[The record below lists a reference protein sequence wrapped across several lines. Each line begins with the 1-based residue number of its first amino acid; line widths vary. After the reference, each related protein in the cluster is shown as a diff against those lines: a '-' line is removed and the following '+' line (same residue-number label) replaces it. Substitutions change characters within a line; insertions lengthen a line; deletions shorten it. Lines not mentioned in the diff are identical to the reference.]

1 MCEFSG
7 CFVPVERIPEALEV
21 LSLKSTL
28 IGEVFPQ
35 PPPAL
40 GRFGWKKTDPECT
53 LGKLR

>member
-7 CFVPVERIPEALEV
+7 CFVSVERIPEALEV

-28 IGEVFPQ
+28 IGEIFPQ

-53 LGKLR
+53 LGKLG